1 MEKDFFDPSCA
12 QDWSR
17 EDMGKKIL
25 SQDKQTTF
33 GLLESDARAEG
44 ASQTTVSPRISCFQ
58 VVFGFGLLSF

>member
-1 MEKDFFDPSCA
+1 MEKDFFDSSCA

-25 SQDKQTTF
+25 SQDKETAF
-33 GLLESDARAEG
+33 GLLESDGGQG
-44 ASQTTVSPRISCFQ
+44 ASQTTVFPRISCFQ